1 MLGIGL
7 TGGIASGKTTV
18 AAHLREHGATV
29 IDADLVGHEVYR
41 PELPAWSAMIEAF
54 GRGIVA
60 PDGTI
65 DRRQLGALVFNNPAQ
80 MRRLTD
86 ILWPEMKRVMG
97 ERLEDLRRAGVPIVV
112 IEAAVLLEAGWQDLV
127 DEVWAVAVPPDVAVA
142 RLVERNQF
150 SQEQARARLASQL
163 SNEERM
169 RQADIVIDNSGSRE
183 DLLREVDELWQAALQ
198 RAA

>member
-18 AAHLREHGATV
+18 AARLRERGATV

-41 PELPAWSAMIEAF
+41 PELPAWTALIEAF
-54 GRGIVA
+54 GRGIMA

-65 DRRQLGALVFNNPAQ
+65 DRSQLGALVFNNPAQ
-80 MRRLTD
+80 MQRLTG

-97 ERLEDLRRAGVPIVV
+97 ERLAELRGAGAAIVV

-127 DEVWAVAVPPDVAVA
+127 DEVWTVTVPPDLAIA
-142 RLVERNQF
+142 RLMQRSRF
-150 SQEQARARLASQL
+150 SEEQARARLASQL
-163 SNEERM
+163 SNEERVGL
-169 RQADIVIDNSGSRE
+169 ADIVIDNSGSRG
-183 DLLREVDELWQAALQ
+183 DLLREVDNLWQAVLQ